1 VLARVDLDAALAAA
15 ERDLVERALV
25 RHPRRQR
32 LHLVQVGLVVVADAA
47 LVRPEHVVVL
57 DAVALEHLDLPV
69 VHADR
74 EVRDDLVL
82 GLTEDLGDVRVE
94 VDELHRLLDL
104 TGRDLE
110 QVPTILEA
118 LDLGGRL
125 ADLLGFFAHEV
136 ILVGG

>member
-1 VLARVDLDAALAAA
+1 VSIIHDHRLAVGADVGRRDVPLRPDVVAERRGEAARDALELGLRVLARIDLDAALAAA

-32 LHLVQVGLVVVADAA
+32 LHLVEVGLVVVADAA

-82 GLTEDLGDVRVE
+82 GLTEDLGDVR
-94 VDELHRLLDL
+94 DR
-104 TGRDLE
+104 GR
-110 QVPTILEA
+110 
-118 LDLGGRL
+118 
-125 ADLLGFFAHEV
+125 
-136 ILVGG
+136 